1 MRRDLQE
8 VSSKWR
14 SISDRFCMFVMFLC
28 VYRIRAKLV
37 IELACQSEC
46 ELFFLR
52 KGRGSI
58 LNKMRWQHGHHH
70 HRYCTA
76 YI

>member
-14 SISDRFCMFVMFLC
+14 SISDRFCMFVMFLF

-52 KGRGSI
+52 KGRGLLTEAI
-58 LNKMRWQHGHHH
+58 LNKMLQYKGSQ
-70 HRYCTA
+70 TF
-76 YI
+76 